1 MAKIKTRDRIK
12 IAAQG
17 LFAERGIE
25 AVTVREI
32 VAAAQQ
38 KNMASLH
45 YYFRTKQELA
55 TELLRD
61 AAVVIESHR
70 TTLLDELEKK
80 GGPHTL
86 LEVLQIFIECAI
98 VPGDDPRNLSN
109 VRLFVLAFRDDPK
122 FVNEVLGDQSE
133 GAYLRCINYC
143 RHFMNHLTPEQIE
156 MRLYLMQTYVF
167 QALSSR
173 ESALSIES
181 NHTKMWEQEMAVEEL
196 IKTTEGLLLA

>member
-32 VAAAQQ
+32 VVAAQQ

-70 TTLLDELEKK
+70 TILLDELEEK

-133 GAYLRCINYC
+133 GAYFRCINYC
-143 RHFMNHLTPEQIE
+143 RHFMNHLAPEQIE

-181 NHTKMWEQEMAVEEL
+181 NHTKMWEQEIAVEEL